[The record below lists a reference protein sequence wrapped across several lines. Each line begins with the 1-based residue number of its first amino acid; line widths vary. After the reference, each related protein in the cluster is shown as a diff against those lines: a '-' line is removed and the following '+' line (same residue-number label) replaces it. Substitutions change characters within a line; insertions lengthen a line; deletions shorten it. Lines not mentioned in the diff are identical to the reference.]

1 MDSIA
6 ELTASA
12 TQVIKVGGRRDTASA
27 MLLTLLMNNRHIINE
42 YDVDKSISLSMNKKM
57 ATIRMLVWSSAIMSH
72 EILCMPQ

>member
-12 TQVIKVGGRRDTASA
+12 TQVIKVGGRDTASA

-57 ATIRMLVWSSAIMSH
+57 ATIRMLVWSGAIMSH